1 VSEDLALL
9 GILAALAVGTVS
21 PGPSFVMVARTAA
34 AQSRRDGVAAALG
47 MGVGGLLFAL
57 LALLGLVAV
66 LAGVPALY
74 MVLKVAGGLYLAW
87 LGFQIWRGAR
97 QPLDVSAAPAPGGR
111 AFLLG
116 LATQISN
123 PKTALV
129 YASVFAAFL
138 PPHYGVAFAV
148 ALITLVFLLEAG
160 WYTIV
165 ALALSAERPRAA
177 YLHGKAWIDRTAG
190 AVLVALGLKLALDAH
205 RS

>member
-1 VSEDLALL
+1 MSEDFALL

-47 MGVGGLLFAL
+47 MGVGGFLFAL

-74 MVLKVAGGLYLAW
+74 MVLKVTGGLYLAW
-87 LGFQIWRGAR
+87 LGWRIWRGAR
-97 QPLDVSAAPAPGGR
+97 QPLDMSAAPAPSGR

-138 PPHYGVAFAV
+138 PQHYSIGFAA
-148 ALITLVFLLEAG
+148 ALVLLIFMLETG
-160 WYTIV
+160 WYTLV
-165 ALALSAERPRAA
+165 ALALSAEQPRAA
-177 YLHGKAWIDRTAG
+177 YVRGKAWIDRTAG
-190 AVLVALGLKLALDAH
+190 AVLVALGLKLALDVH
-205 RS
+205 RA